1 MAVSQNVYRRRRLN
15 ALGLV
20 AAAALL
26 TGAAVGAGGDSA
38 KTATTPA
45 AAAKA
50 NVPKPP
56 KATELPMGGRTIFP
70 RYRVVAFYGAP
81 QDKELGELGIGTP
94 ASAGRRLV
102 KQAIPY
108 QRRTRRVMPA
118 MELLATVANRDPGT
132 DGLYR
137 SRQSDAVIA
146 RYLKA
151 ARRIKA
157 LLVLDIQP
165 GHADFM
171 SEAQHLEKW
180 LREPDV
186 GLALDPEWHTP
197 GVVPGTR
204 IGSTNAN
211 DVNQVSRWLAGIV
224 RKGNLPQKLF
234 VVHQFTPDMVA
245 DKQAVERPR
254 ELAVTM
260 NVDGFGNRANKVSKY
275 HLFTHDGVRFNDG
288 FKLFYKEDVGLMK
301 PRSVLG
307 LTPPPDLIVYE

>member
-1 MAVSQNVYRRRRLN
+1 MPPSTQVHRRRRLI

-20 AAAALL
+20 AAAAAL
-26 TGAAVGAGGDSA
+26 TGAAVGAGGDTA
-38 KTATTPA
+38 KTATTASGDVEVGKPA
-45 AAAKA
+45 
-50 NVPKPP
+50 KP
-56 KATELPMGGRTIFP
+56 AELPMGGRTIFP
-70 RYRVVAFYGAP
+70 RFRIVAFYGAP
-81 QDKELGELGIGTP
+81 QDAELGELGIGTP
-94 ASAGRRLV
+94 ASAGRRLLD
-102 KQAIPY
+102 AARPY
-108 QRRTRRVMPA
+108 QRKTRPVLPA
-118 MELLATVANRDPGT
+118 MELVATVANDDPGT

-137 SRQSDAVIA
+137 SRQTDAVVG

-151 ARRIKA
+151 ARKVKA
-157 LLVLDIQP
+157 LLLLDIQP

-171 SEAQHLEKW
+171 SESEHLARW

-204 IGSTNAN
+204 IGSTNARA
-211 DVNQVSRWLAGIV
+211 VNEVSRWLATMV
-224 RKGNLPQKLF
+224 REHDLPQKLF
-234 VVHQFTPDMVA
+234 VVHQFTSDMVA

-260 NVDGFGNRANKVSKY
+260 NVDGFGSRANKVSKY
-275 HLFTHDGVRFNDG
+275 RLFTHDGVRFNDG
-288 FKLFYKEDVGLMK
+288 FKLFYREDVGLMK

>member
-1 MAVSQNVYRRRRLN
+1 MPPSTHVYRRRRLT

-20 AAAALL
+20 AAAAAL
-26 TGAAVGAGGDSA
+26 TGAALGAGGDAAKTPTTAGASA
-38 KTATTPA
+38 KA
-45 AAAKA
+45 A
-50 NVPKPP
+50 NVARP
-56 KATELPMGGRTIFP
+56 AELPMGGRTIFP
-70 RYRVVAFYGAP
+70 HFRVVAFYGAP

-94 ASAGRRLV
+94 ASAGRRLI
-102 KQAIPY
+102 KQALPY
-108 QRRTRRVMPA
+108 QRKSRPVLPA

-137 SRQSDAVIA
+137 TRQSDAVIR

-171 SEAQHLEKW
+171 SESKHLEKW

-197 GVVPGTR
+197 GVVPGTQ

-224 RKGNLPQKLF
+224 RAGNLPQKLF
-234 VVHQFTPDMVA
+234 IVHQFTPNMVA

-288 FKLFYKEDVGLMK
+288 FKLFYKEDLGLMK
-301 PRSVLG
+301 PRSVLA
-307 LTPPPDLIVYE
+307 LSPPPDLIVYE

>member
-1 MAVSQNVYRRRRLN
+1 MPPSRDVYRRRRLT

-20 AAAALL
+20 AAAAAL
-26 TGAAVGAGGDSA
+26 TGAAVGAGDGAPRTS
-38 KTATTPA
+38 TA
-45 AAAKA
+45 AARHATA
-50 NVPKPP
+50 PAPGKP
-56 KATELPMGGRTIFP
+56 AELPMGGTRIFP
-70 RYRVVAFYGAP
+70 RFRVVAFYGAP
-81 QDKELGELGIGTP
+81 QDDELGELGIGTP

-102 KQAIPY
+102 RQARPY
-108 QRRTRRVMPA
+108 ARRTRPVLPA

-137 SRQSDAVIA
+137 SRQSDAVIR

-151 ARRIKA
+151 ARRIRA

-165 GHADFM
+165 GHADFLT
-171 SEAQHLEKW
+171 EAQHLRRW

-197 GVVPGTR
+197 GAVPGTQ
-204 IGSTNAN
+204 IGSTTAQ
-211 DVNQVSRWLAGIV
+211 DVNAVSSWLAGIV
-224 RKGNLPQKLF
+224 RERRLPQKLF
-234 VVHQFTPDMVA
+234 VVHQFTPDMIG
-245 DKQAVERPR
+245 DKQAVARPP

>member
-1 MAVSQNVYRRRRLN
+1 MPPSTHVYRRRRLT
-15 ALGLV
+15 ALGIV

-26 TGAAVGAGGDSA
+26 IGAAVGAGGDES
-38 KTATTPA
+38 KTAGTPA

-50 NVPKPP
+50 KVPKPP
-56 KATELPMGGRTIFP
+56 KARELPMGGRTIFP
-70 RYRVVAFYGAP
+70 RFRVVGFYGAP

-94 ASAGRRLV
+94 ASAGRRLL
-102 KQAIPY
+102 KQARPY
-108 QRRTRRVMPA
+108 VRKTRPVLPA
-118 MELLATVANRDPGT
+118 MELLATVANRDAGT

-137 SRQSDAVIA
+137 SRQPDAVIA

-151 ARRIKA
+151 ARKIKA
-157 LLVLDIQP
+157 LLLLDIQP
-165 GHADFM
+165 GHADFL
-171 SEAQHLEKW
+171 SESKHLEKW

-197 GVVPGTR
+197 GVVPGTQ
-204 IGSTNAN
+204 IGSTNAAA
-211 DVNQVSRWLAGIV
+211 VNEVSRWLADIV
-224 RKGNLPQKLF
+224 RERNLPQKLF

-288 FKLFYKEDVGLMK
+288 FKLFYKEDVGLMP
-301 PRSVLG
+301 PRSVLALG
-307 LTPPPDLIVYE
+307 PPPDLIVYE